1 MPGTLAGSKIPAL
14 IPASPA
20 PMTATLNFRTWSMQR
35 PASSCSFEIGYWM
48 GSTGRK
54 CACSVSCA
62 GARWLVN
69 CATRLVEVDD

>member
-48 GSTGRK
+48 GSTGEN
-54 CACSVSCA
+54 VPVLF
-62 GARWLVN
+62 LVPV
-69 CATRLVEVDD
+69 RDG